1 MRGVLP
7 WCTFDRVKRREVA
20 RSLCLSLLLVVGAT
34 SAARA
39 TPKTEAC
46 LDAYATFEK
55 LRDAGDLLGAKREL
69 GACGAST
76 CPVAV
81 QRECID
87 SMGALEPRIPTVVLV
102 ARDASKHD
110 VADVSVFLDDR
121 PLRTRLDGREVEIN
135 PGTHKFRFESA
146 GRPPAVESFL
156 INEREKGRLLEVQL
170 PPLVA
175 IAPPAPSPGKPEAP
189 PARGAPGAAPVP
201 ALVYV
206 LGGLGVVALGSSIG
220 FGISGLSAKSDAEQ
234 CRPTCPRSEALGVNQ
249 RFLVSD
255 ISLGISI
262 VALAAA
268 TYLYLSRPA
277 RAVDGTQAGR

>member
-7 WCTFDRVKRREVA
+7 WCTFDRVKRREIA
-20 RSLCLSLLLVVGAT
+20 RSVGFSLLLLVGAT
-34 SAARA
+34 ATARA

-76 CPVAV
+76 CPIAV
-81 QRECID
+81 QKECID
-87 SMGALEPRIPTVVLV
+87 SMSALEPRIPTVVVV
-102 ARDASKHD
+102 ARDDSKHD

-135 PGTHKFRFESA
+135 PGAHKFRFESA

-175 IAPPAPSPGKPEAP
+175 IAPPAPSPRQREAP
-189 PARGAPGAAPVP
+189 PAHRAPAAPVP
-201 ALVYV
+201 VLVYV
-206 LGGLGVVALGSSIG
+206 LGGLGFVALGNSVA
-220 FGISGLSAKSDAEQ
+220 FGISGLSAKSDADQ
-234 CRPTCPRSEALGVNQ
+234 CRPTCPRSEVLGVNE
-249 RFLVSD
+249 RFLVAD
-255 ISLGISI
+255 VSLGISI

-277 RAVDGTQAGR
+277 RAVDTTQAGR